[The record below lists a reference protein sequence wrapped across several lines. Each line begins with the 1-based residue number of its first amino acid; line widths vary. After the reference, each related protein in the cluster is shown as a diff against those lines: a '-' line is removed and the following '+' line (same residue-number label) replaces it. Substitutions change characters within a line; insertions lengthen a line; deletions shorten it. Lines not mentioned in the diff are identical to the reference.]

1 MQLLN
6 SRQASRSTQQ
16 KTCAR
21 NKFCKHFEDTLQRNT
36 DTKTDPSKMTESRPS
51 KLGVERVP
59 PTTRRRAQIATK
71 HNKGPARAPTSAR
84 SEIRPRRP
92 RTPQDDQGHP
102 RKAIDA
108 PMRQDAPGRPGR
120 PKTPQ
125 DAPRHPRRPG
135 RPWTPQEAPGC
146 PRTPQ
151 GAPGRPKPQ
160 DGTELPMRF
169 WTKPGLNPSE
179 SAILN
184 QTGLKPKRGCDS
196 RPNRA

>member
-1 MQLLN
+1 MRPHLRSVSN
-6 SRQASRSTQQ
+6 SA
-16 KTCAR
+16 KTP
-21 NKFCKHFEDTLQRNT
+21 QNT
-36 DTKTDPSKMTESRPS
+36 PGWPRAPLDTKTDPSKMTESRPS

-59 PTTRRRAQIATK
+59 PTTRRRVQIATK

-125 DAPRHPRRPG
+125 DTPG
-135 RPWTPQEAPGC
+135 PGD
-146 PRTPQ
+146 Q
-151 GAPGRPKPQ
+151 GAPGPPRKPQ
-160 DGTELPMRF
+160 DA
-169 WTKPGLNPSE
+169 PGHPKAPQDAPSPRT
-179 SAILN
+179 AQN
-184 QTGLKPKRGCDS
+184 FQCDS
-196 RPNRA
+196 RPNQA